1 MNTDQTLNLPAIV
14 RFMTSR
20 EANYLFLALSFLM
33 AVILVVFVQPHG
45 LLDYTTQT
53 TALSPLTQV
62 ALITVGGYAVVAV
75 SRLSLV
81 FISSRKELTISALAV
96 WVFLELIFC
105 VAVASLMAWSLSG
118 GGTVRLAPL
127 AGDIL
132 LGNVS
137 VFLIPNVIAY
147 LSYRLRELRVEL
159 MTIRRRF
166 VSESQSVPSE
176 QSINFY
182 DKGGR
187 LSFSTRFANVL
198 YIEAAD
204 NYANIH
210 YINDDKEDTFILHNS
225 LKDLEKE
232 YSGMGLLRCHR
243 GYMVNVTNVK
253 LMRKERSGLVLELVS
268 SAKTIPVSK
277 SYASAVT
284 NFFSSDDDFSL
295 SLHVGNQ

>member
-14 RFMTSR
+14 RFLTSK
-20 EANYLFLALSFLM
+20 EANLLFLALSFLM
-33 AVILVVFVQPHG
+33 AVIIVVFVQP
-45 LLDYTTQT
+45 LSVLDYTTQST
-53 TALSPLTQV
+53 RLSQLAQV
-62 ALITVGGYAVVAV
+62 ALMCVGGYAIVAV
-75 SRLSLV
+75 SRLILLFV
-81 FISSRKELTISALAV
+81 SSRKELSLYALASWMFV
-96 WVFLELIFC
+96 ELVFC
-105 VAVASLMAWSLSG
+105 VAVTSLMAWSLSG
-118 GGTVRLAPL
+118 GGAVLLAPL

-147 LSYRLRELRVEL
+147 LSFRLREMRSEL
-159 MTIRRRF
+159 VATRRRF
-166 VSESQSVPSE
+166 ASELQVAPTE

-187 LSFSTRFANVL
+187 LSFSTRFASVL

-210 YINDDKEDTFILHNS
+210 YINGDKEDTFILHNS

-243 GYMVNVTNVK
+243 GFMVNVANVK
-253 LMRKERSGLVLELVS
+253 LMRKDRSGLVLEL
-268 SAKTIPVSK
+268 ANTIKTIPVSK
-277 SYASAVT
+277 SYSAAVT
-284 NFFSSDDDFSL
+284 AFFSNDI
-295 SLHVGNQ
+295 